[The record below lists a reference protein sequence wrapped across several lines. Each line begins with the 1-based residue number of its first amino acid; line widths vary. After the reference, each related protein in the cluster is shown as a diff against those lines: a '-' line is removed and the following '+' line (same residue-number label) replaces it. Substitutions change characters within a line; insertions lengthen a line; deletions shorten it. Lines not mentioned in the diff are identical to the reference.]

1 MMNHLS
7 LAELVLY
14 QSGIGLSFS
23 QKKKVADHLQ
33 ICDQCRIKLSEIQ
46 NDAKKMSENNL
57 KACQQFQNSLP
68 AYLDG
73 ELDDQK
79 ALATKEHLHECDRC
93 QQLYQLATDLP
104 AWEDVA
110 TAEVEIPM
118 RIKEKIES
126 AVFQAIKQASL
137 KATVRKATEKI
148 ATAIEGMIAD
158 FILSFRPIQPG
169 AVFRGNGTDELKV
182 IEHPGGDLH
191 LATGL
196 KNVTLELT
204 SIFEEFMLKG
214 QTDENGEIIFEN
226 LARGEYIA
234 SVAGYRLTEVKVST
248 AGDKPGS

>member
-1 MMNHLS
+1 MNHLS

-14 QSGIGLSFS
+14 QRGIGLSFS

-33 ICDQCRIKLSEIQ
+33 TCHQCRLKLNEIQ

-57 KACQQFQNSLP
+57 KECQQLQNILP

-73 ELDDQK
+73 ELDHLK
-79 ALATKEHLHECDRC
+79 ALAIKEHLDECRRC

-126 AVFQAIKQASL
+126 AVFQTIKKDFL
-137 KATVRKATEKI
+137 KATVKKSSEKI
-148 ATAIEGMIAD
+148 MAAIEDTVIEL
-158 FILSFRPIQPG
+158 ILSFRPIQPA

-191 LATGL
+191 LVTGL
-196 KNVTLELT
+196 KNATVELT
-204 SIFEEFMLKG
+204 SIFEDFTLRG
-214 QTDENGEIIFEN
+214 LTDEQSEVVFKN
-226 LARGEYIA
+226 LAKGDYIA
-234 SVAGYRLTEVKVST
+234 SVEGYRLTEIKVKR
-248 AGDKPGS
+248 KPED